1 MIGLDGVIG
10 ILLHDMAR
18 ARQHLINY
26 ADIGRCPVRVYLS
39 RI

>member
-10 ILLHDMAR
+10 VLLHDVAR
-18 ARQHLINY
+18 AGQHLVKY
-26 ADIGRCPVRVYLS
+26 ADVGRRLVGVYLS

>member
-10 ILLHDMAR
+10 LLLHDVAR
-18 ARQHLINY
+18 ARQHLVKD
-26 ADIGRCPVRVYLS
+26 ADVGRRPVRVDLG

>member
-10 ILLHDMAR
+10 ILLHDVAR
-18 ARQHLINY
+18 ARQHLVKY
-26 ADIGRCPVRVYLS
+26 ADVGRCPVGVYLS